1 MEGLDIQQET
11 LLKKR
16 KRDDVVKKRQL
27 NNRAHQKMAQV
38 RQKKLDDKLKIA
50 GGQKVVM
57 PEVYVSNYM
66 KQQRNYVK
74 YKRFKSGQEPKYMGA
89 AALKDQD
96 KQDFH
101 LPKEQK
107 VAANSLV
114 LVVRIKESRNAT
126 P

>member
-1 MEGLDIQQET
+1 M
-11 LLKKR
+11 KKR